1 MARELMS
8 WEELLSFEIFDEYDD
23 EFGPHTQAVVNCLET
38 LDTIS
43 WFSTVGAPTPDL
55 EIARVSTWNDAVDPL
70 MGGQGGKYNEHGHL
84 AEPASMI
91 DEAREIED
99 HQDWYEDAIEEAQ
112 QYLNFDKYIPG
123 YFDKNQVAFMIE
135 HLHRYVENVLI
146 EIIAADS
153 VDTTYFRE
161 CLPWYE
167 TGHFA
172 CGWEGEWPDGV
183 IKVF

>member
-8 WEELLSFEIFDEYDD
+8 WEELLTFETFDEYSD

-55 EIARVSTWNDAVDPL
+55 EIARVSTWNAAVDPL
-70 MGGQGGKYNEHGHL
+70 MAADNKRYNEMGHL
-84 AEPASMI
+84 AEPAAML
-91 DEAREIED
+91 DEVRENEEF
-99 HQDWYEDAIEEAQ
+99 QEWLADAYEEAQ
-112 QYLNFDKYIPG
+112 QYLNFEKYIPS
-123 YFDKNQVAFMIE
+123 YFDKNQVAFMVK
-135 HLHRYVENVLI
+135 HLRRYVENVLL
-146 EIIAADS
+146 EIIASDA
-153 VDTTYFRE
+153 VETTYFRE

-167 TGHFA
+167 TGHFS
-172 CGWEGEWPDGV
+172 CGWEGDWPDGV